1 MNELNQKHL
10 FIKFSC
16 KFDCKLIEF
25 VDTLAKFINKTNYK
39 TLFSENQVSVKILLI
54 QKRNYKQCIPSSVT
68 YRRELPNLKD
78 ILTKHWYILQTNQR
92 CGKTFSTFPAIVFKT
107 DTSLRQNIF
116 TNVVHNNKKIIKS
129 KINHQKGKCVPCHSK
144 RCFCF
149 QESRHCFNKNIQRN

>member
-10 FIKFSC
+10 FIKFSY

-54 QKRNYKQCIPSSVT
+54 QKRNYKQCILSSVT

-78 ILTKHWYILQTNQR
+78 ILTKHWYI
-92 CGKTFSTFPAIVFKT
+92 T
-107 DTSLRQNIF
+107 D
-116 TNVVHNNKKIIKS
+116 KS
-129 KINHQKGKCVPCHSK
+129 KMW
-144 RCFCF
+144 
-149 QESRHCFNKNIQRN
+149 KNL

>member
-1 MNELNQKHL
+1 M
-10 FIKFSC
+10 FSIPRLPG
-16 KFDCKLIEF
+16 KLIEQF
-25 VDTLAKFINKTNYK
+25 VDKGSKRDVVIGK
-39 TLFSENQVSVKILLI
+39 I
-54 QKRNYKQCIPSSVT
+54 QKAYQLYRRQLLLKQKRDQKQCIPPSVT

-92 CGKTFSTFPAIVFKT
+92 CGKAFSTFPAIVFKT

-144 RCFCF
+144 RCLCF
-149 QESRHCFNKNIQRN
+149 QESRHCFNKNIQRH